1 MKTEKELL
9 LEIKKAVEDL
19 HYISSS
25 SNYVNAVDKIS
36 AKVEDLCDNYS
47 PNYFDSLELEHFRH
61 TINTEVS
68 YVENAKSKTKAE
80 SFMAK
85 ATKQLKVDL
94 FSILEKAND
103 IE

>member
-9 LEIKKAVEDL
+9 LEIKKEVEDL
-19 HYISSS
+19 HYISS

-68 YVENAKSKTKAE
+68 YVENAKTKAE

>member
-19 HYISSS
+19 HYISS